1 MNTLYFYYKKDLT
14 NNKWKRAKIQLFD
27 SINSNAHSIFWYD
40 TNDEQMRGGIW
51 LAYDKADFKSF
62 EEMKR
67 YISQAMKKLVNVR
80 VYFSPEHV
88 HLYYDERCFNIN
100 LVTSPNYHI
109 IIEKMLEEIFG
120 RNKDEYHFAKGDFN
134 WDIYQRKYL
143 IETYNRVELT
153 PRNFLICTYSEL
165 LKTYDKQTSDKVNY
179 FPMTRE
185 DYANLFSKLYQQHH
199 IIVPDNVKIN
209 EDSGRVITETT
220 ARGAGITALPA
231 IPNEIKVEDS
241 KHLYHQCIT
250 NLRNDIK
257 SKKNFNR
264 FALLLAKYCKQFQ
277 ITSKEFISDNQ
288 AIFKH
293 DFKDT
298 LSIEDRIQR
307 FENTFQRA
315 RGNFVCKLILRYSKV
330 DCSYC
335 DMWKGTKDIFENN
348 VIVQDDGTY
357 ISGNDGGMM
366 RLSDFAIYPLYLL
379 RGKQFNIDTG
389 DIESITS
396 YVAKVRDYRGLESK
410 IIFNPQNF
418 LSGQAFKKCLKG
430 DYVFYGKDQHV
441 VLLHQFI
448 KHNTLETRRRLNIR
462 GIHYEEDV
470 YLDDDEDIHSIE
482 DDIISENKGT
492 PYFIDFKGAINQRNE
507 YEQDIVFAGTN
518 LPITYILDQTPFMD
532 LKKSLQDSNFMDRFK
547 ALFIFNDPVVVAKIL
562 GWMFACFLKERFL
575 KYRFPFL
582 FVGGEPN
589 AGKTATLSLLS
600 RLFCYE
606 EKYRAGFPAV
616 ANVSLPAMILSIC
629 SSNTL
634 PLFYNEFKKAFLDK
648 SKMPYATFTNLLRN
662 MYDNGTYQRG
672 EKTLT
677 HIREWQLVSPLALMG
692 ERFLE
697 ETALKHR
704 MEEVRMSI
712 ADRREINTAN
722 FHKLEQ
728 FPLEKLGKSLLLHGM
743 NITKDTVDNFY
754 WDNME
759 KVPMTLNERN
769 RRNRAITLTGLD
781 FFHHYLLSQNV
792 LDFTD
797 QVEMLKIML
806 LQSEDKDISLDK
818 ETTILMNRLLQM
830 FGRMFSPDIK
840 VHVNDF
846 VFVHSE
852 DDRFYDKADKLPENG
867 RYIVVST
874 SSLLQNFVKDLN
886 NERDKEAFSHYITEF
901 HSLLKIIQG
910 ERYCIQFTKGK
921 LGSSQKFV
929 MILDADIMEKEGI
942 DISPIKRYYTRRE
955 D

>member
-51 LAYDKADFKSF
+51 LVYNKADFKSF

-67 YISQAMKKLVNVR
+67 YVSQAMKKLVNVR
-80 VYFSPEHV
+80 IYFSPEHV

-100 LVTSPNYHI
+100 LLTSPSYYI

-134 WDIYQRKYL
+134 WDIYQKKYL
-143 IETYNRVELT
+143 IKTHNRVELT
-153 PRNFLICTYSEL
+153 PRNFLICTYEEL
-165 LKTYDKQTSDKVNY
+165 LKTYDKQVSDKVNY

-185 DYANLFSKLYQQHH
+185 DYANIFAKLYQQYHT
-199 IIVPDNVKIN
+199 IVPDGKANGN
-209 EDSGRVITETT
+209 NPRLITESSAKGDGVIPLPKLEEGSNTN
-220 ARGAGITALPA
+220 GA
-231 IPNEIKVEDS
+231 
-241 KHLYHQCIT
+241 KHLYHQCIIGMRDE
-250 NLRNDIK
+250 LK
-257 SKKNFNR
+257 YHKNFNR

-277 ITSKEFISDNQ
+277 ITSKEFIADNQ

-315 RGNFVCKLILRYSKV
+315 RGNFVCKLILKYSKV
-330 DCSYC
+330 DCSHC
-335 DMWKGTKDIFENN
+335 DMWKGTKDIFESNI
-348 VIVQDDGTY
+348 IVQDDGTY
-357 ISGNDGGMM
+357 MSCDDGGMI
-366 RLSDFAIYPLYLL
+366 RLSDFAIYPMYLL

-389 DIESITS
+389 GIESITS

-462 GIHYEEDV
+462 GIHFEEDI
-470 YLDDDEDIHSIE
+470 YLDEDEDIHSVE
-482 DDIISENKGT
+482 ETIIDEYRGT
-492 PYFIDFKGAINQRNE
+492 PYFVDFKGAINQKNE
-507 YEQDIVFAGTN
+507 LEQDIVFAGTN
-518 LPITYILDQTPFMD
+518 LPITHILDQTPFVN
-532 LKKSLQDSNFMDRFK
+532 LYKTCQDKDFFDRFK

-606 EKYRAGFPAV
+606 EKYREGFPSI
-616 ANVSLPAMILSIC
+616 ANVSLPAMILSMS

-672 EKTLT
+672 ERTLT
-677 HIREWQLVSPLALMG
+677 HIREWQLVTPLALMG

-712 ADRREINTAN
+712 ADRKDINTEN
-722 FHKLEQ
+722 FHKLSK
-728 FPLEKLGKSLLLHGM
+728 FPLEKLGKSLLLYGLDM
-743 NITKDTVDNFY
+743 TKDIIDDFY
-754 WDNME
+754 WKNLE
-759 KVPMTLNERN
+759 SITLITNERN
-769 RRNRAITLTGLD
+769 RHNRAVTLTGLD
-781 FFHHYLLSQNV
+781 FFKRYLQENRIKELP
-792 LDFTD
+792 D
-797 QVEMLKIML
+797 QVEMLKELL
-806 LQSEDKDISLDK
+806 LQSEDKNITLDK
-818 ETTILMNRLLQM
+818 ETTILMNRLIQM
-830 FGRMFSPDIK
+830 FGRMYSPDMK
-840 VHVNDF
+840 THVNDF
-846 VFVHSE
+846 VFIHS
-852 DDRFYDKADKLPENG
+852 DDDKYYDKANKLPEAK
-867 RYIVVST
+867 RYIVAST

-886 NERDKEAFSHYITEF
+886 NEKDKEAFAHYMSEF

-910 ERYCIQFTKGK
+910 ERYCTQFAKGV
-921 LGSSQKFV
+921 LGRTAKFV
-929 MILDADIMEKEGI
+929 MILDVDIMEEEGI
-942 DISPIKRYYTRRE
+942 DTSPIARYFTRR
-955 D
+955 